1 MKRPIRTVLFVMVV
15 AGVASGLFAQSEPDG
30 AMTLDRAVARAL
42 ESNPAL
48 EAAASG
54 VSAAESRIG
63 QAGLWPNPDLEL
75 EVENFGGGNDLRG
88 FESAETTI
96 LISQTLPLGGAPGR
110 RRAVAE
116 SDHALAGRDLEAL
129 RLDVIAGTTSA
140 FYAVTA
146 AQQRLELAGELLR
159 LTERFAEVVAI
170 RVEAGKIS
178 PVEKTRAEIEVATA
192 RIRELRAG
200 RELGAARVLLAAN
213 WASITPSFDRALGEL
228 PRPGP
233 APGIEDLRSMMSQSP
248 EIRRI
253 SDQVERQQRVV
264 AFENSLR
271 IPDLAVGAG
280 PRRFEETGQSAWV
293 ALVGLSLPIFDRN
306 QGERRAAEFDLERI
320 ERDGES
326 LQVALEAELAVVVE
340 RMAAASGAAVA
351 AETEVLPAARM
362 AMAAVETGYREGK
375 FAFVDVIAAQRT
387 LLEASSLLVDSLEE
401 YALTRT
407 EMERLVGVSAGTAT
421 GARTDGEQQ

>member
-1 MKRPIRTVLFVMVV
+1 MKRPIRAVLFVMVV

-213 WASITPSFDRALGEL
+213 WASITPSFDRVSGDL
-228 PRPGP
+228 PRPVQP
-233 APGIEDLRSMMSQSP
+233 PVFEDLRSMMSQSP
-248 EIRRI
+248 EMRRI

-351 AETEVLPAARM
+351 AESEVLPAARM

-407 EMERLVGVSAGTAT
+407 EMERLVGVSAGIAT